1 MTELRDGI
9 TSLHGIHV
17 LIYFRYSNIFITA
30 PSPENLKTMFEF
42 VFKGFDALE
51 YQEHLDYE
59 LIQSTNPEFNKAIVR
74 VNIFREHRQTIQ
86 VITDVICN
94 IVILACHPT

>member
-1 MTELRDGI
+1 MFILDLYTF
-9 TSLHGIHV
+9 S
-17 LIYFRYSNIFITA
+17 YSNIFVTA

-59 LIQSTNPEFNKAIVR
+59 LIQSTNPDFNKAIVR

-86 VITDVICN
+86 VR
-94 IVILACHPT
+94 